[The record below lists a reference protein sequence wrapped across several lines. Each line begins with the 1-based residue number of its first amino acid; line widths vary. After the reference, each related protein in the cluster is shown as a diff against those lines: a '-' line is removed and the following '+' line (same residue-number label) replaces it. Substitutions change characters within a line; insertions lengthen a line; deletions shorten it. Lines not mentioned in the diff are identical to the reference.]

1 MRIACVHVPDLPLQ
15 AVLRRNPEHRD
26 EAVALAEAPGERARV
41 LACTRRARQ
50 AGVRAGLLVS
60 QARAVSSALL
70 APAPLRVIPASSA
83 DSEATAA
90 ALADL
95 GYAFA
100 PRVQAEGERL
110 FLEVGELSRMYPAG
124 EQAVAQTIA
133 AQAARLGLLVRVG
146 IASSKAVARVAA
158 QTAELAVVPSA
169 DSELRRFL
177 APLAID
183 TALAAGVPAAL
194 AADARGARETLV
206 RWGTRTLGAV
216 AALPPAELGL
226 RLG

>member
-15 AVLRRNPEHRD
+15 AVLR
-26 EAVALAEAPGERARV
+26 
-41 LACTRRARQ
+41 
-50 AGVRAGLLVS
+50 VS

-124 EQAVAQTIA
+124 EQAVAQAIG

-146 IASSKAVARVAA
+146 IAGSKAVARVAA
-158 QTAELAVVPSA
+158 QTAEVAVVPPT
-169 DSELRRFL
+169 DSGTRRFL

-183 TALAAGVPAAL
+183 TALAAGVPSAL
-194 AADARGARETLV
+194 AAAAPEAREALV

-216 AALPPAELGL
+216 
-226 RLG
+226 